1 MECQTKIITS
11 VKQFG
16 ALNKDLYSLN
26 ARLTRKYKKKDEAKQ
41 RILTLKKLYHEEVS
55 C

>member
-1 MECQTKIITS
+1 MERETKIITS
-11 VKQFG
+11 VKEFG